1 MNKLVDPTRLSARRW
16 VILGFLLVIC
26 FVSHFNR
33 ASITNAGDERIMK
46 QYGISP
52 ERMGM
57 VYSSF
62 LIVYTLFMIPG
73 GWLIDRRGPGFSLAL
88 MVAGSAVF
96 CASTGALGFGFVP
109 TSAVWLA
116 LLLVRAAMGLF
127 STPLH
132 PGAARSID
140 QWFPNR
146 ETGVANGLV
155 TGASI
160 LAYAVVHTVF
170 GRLIDWL
177 DWPGAFLFTGG
188 ATFILAICWW
198 WVSSDGP
205 GPSTGSGQAKI
216 RHAQVEPPSTAVRG
230 CTSDPPPD
238 MSEPRRRAGELVL
251 LTMSYAAVGY
261 FQYLFF
267 YWLHYYFDEVLR
279 MDKIQSR
286 LYAGLPSLAMAAA
299 MPIGGWLMG
308 RLEANL
314 GRVKRFVLPLVSM
327 LASAGCLLAGLLA
340 VRTPWVV
347 LWFTAALGFLGLCE
361 SAFWVTAIE
370 LGGKRA
376 GTCAAIMNTG
386 GNGIGLLAPILT
398 PLISRRFGWSGGLCV
413 GALVAVAGAM
423 CWLGI
428 RRRASD
434 MG

>member
-1 MNKLVDPTRLSARRW
+1 MNQSADPTRLSSKRW
-16 VILGFLLVIC
+16 LILGFLLVIC

-46 QYGISP
+46 QYEISP
-52 ERMGM
+52 QRMGM

-73 GWLIDRRGPGFSLAL
+73 GWLIDRRGPALSLVL
-88 MVAGSAVF
+88 MLAGSAVF
-96 CASTGALGFGFVP
+96 CACTGLLGFGHLP
-109 TSAVWLA
+109 PSAVWLA

-146 ETGVANGLV
+146 ETGVANGLI

-160 LAYAVVHTVF
+160 LAYAVVHTAF

-177 DWPGAFLFTGG
+177 DWPGAFLFTGA

-198 WVSSDGP
+198 WVSSNGP
-205 GPSTGSGQAKI
+205 ASI
-216 RHAQVEPPSTAVRG
+216 RLTQVESPPTAVLDYA
-230 CTSDPPPD
+230 SNPPPGI
-238 MSEPRRRAGELVL
+238 SEARGRVRELFL

-267 YWLHYYFDEVLR
+267 YWLHYYFDQVLR
-279 MDKIQSR
+279 MDKLQSR
-286 LYAGLPSLAMAAA
+286 HYAGLPSLAMAAA
-299 MPIGGWLMG
+299 MPVGGWLMG
-308 RLEANL
+308 RLESNA
-314 GRVKRFVLPLVSM
+314 GRGKRFVLPLLSM
-327 LASAGCLLAGLLA
+327 LASAACLLAGLLA
-340 VRTPWVV
+340 QRTPWVV

-370 LGGKRA
+370 LGGRGGKRA
-376 GTCAAIMNTG
+376 GMSAAIMNTG

-398 PLISRRFGWSGGLCV
+398 PLISRRFGWGGGLCV
-413 GALVAVAGAM
+413 GALVAVAFPAQ
-423 CWLGI
+423 WDPKLGI
-428 RRRASD
+428 HVT
-434 MG
+434 

>member
-1 MNKLVDPTRLSARRW
+1 
-16 VILGFLLVIC
+16 
-26 FVSHFNR
+26 
-33 ASITNAGDERIMK
+33 MK

-62 LIVYTLFMIPG
+62 LIVYTIFMIPG
-73 GWLIDRRGPGFSLAL
+73 GWLIDRRGPGLSLAL

-96 CASTGALGFGFVP
+96 CASTGALGFGFIP
-109 TSAVWLA
+109 PSTVWLA

-177 DWPGAFLFTGG
+177 DWPRAFLFTGG
-188 ATFILAICWW
+188 ATFILAVCWW

-205 GPSTGSGQAKI
+205 ATI
-216 RHAQVEPPSTAVRG
+216 RHARVESPSTAVRDP
-230 CTSDPPPD
+230 TSDSPPVP
-238 MSEPRRRAGELVL
+238 EARPRASELVL
-251 LTMSYAAVGY
+251 LTMSYATVGY

-279 MDKIQSR
+279 MDKLQSR
-286 LYAGLPSLAMAAA
+286 HYAGLPSLAMAAA
-299 MPIGGWLMG
+299 MPVGGWLMG
-308 RLEANL
+308 RLESNW

-340 VRTPWVV
+340 VKTGWVV

-376 GTCAAIMNTG
+376 GTSAAIMNTG

-428 RRRASD
+428 RRRPGD
-434 MG
+434 G